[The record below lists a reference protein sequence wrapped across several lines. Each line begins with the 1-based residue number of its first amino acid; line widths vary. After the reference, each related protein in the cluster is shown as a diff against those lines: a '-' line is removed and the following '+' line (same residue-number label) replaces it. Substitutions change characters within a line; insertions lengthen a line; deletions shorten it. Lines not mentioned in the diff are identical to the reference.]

1 MVNNL
6 PFNQWG
12 ASQPFPRVRPG
23 IAISIA
29 FHAALLLC
37 LAYALSFGPRPL
49 PETIEGP
56 VITVLPQPDVQPPP
70 PQPVKSDIH
79 PKTHRAAE
87 IPNGP
92 IFRRCQFPRSAPAT
106 DNATKAEP
114 TRNSAPVVIDP
125 VPISRGGL
133 VYPDKAVDQGINGYV
148 DFNFVIE
155 PDGSVGDTQVI
166 AEMPRAMAFAAA
178 ARKAFQTWKFQP
190 KIVDGTAIAAP
201 ARIRVSFK
209 LK

>member
-79 PKTHRAAE
+79 PKRIEPQKFQTVN
-87 IPNGP
+87 IPPLP
-92 IFRRCQFPRSAPAT
+92 IPPDPPQAT

-166 AEMPRAMAFAAA
+166 AEMPQGYGFAAA
-178 ARKAFQTWKFQP
+178 ARKGFQTWKFQP